1 MKQHKQRFIAFV
13 LAVLQMMT
21 LISPAGI
28 AAAETVAS
36 PGYNAT
42 TDRGDMYYV
51 QIDAS
56 SDVLNALASEGYYVV
71 VRQENNGTVSYAARP
86 IGNSVFEG
94 FEEKDFK
101 ANDNGDF
108 AGISSNANN
117 YTVFVA
123 KLSNYASSPYSSAN
137 NAYGE
142 MIPSGTI
149 EVNGTPY
156 TYSNGNTKVSVAG
169 MMKARSAEAVLST
182 SLNNHDK
189 NTNRIKIKL
198 TNANGETLRGQ
209 VNLGGNQR
217 KLVVIGRIIKND
229 VSYYYARE
237 IGNYEEN
244 LDLPLQEFKNKNTQN
259 STRFDVGDQVDFK
272 LCILENN
279 FAILPAGYVFPNHRA
294 QGM

>member
-123 KLSNYASSPYSSAN
+123 KLNNYASSPYSSAD

-142 MIPSGTI
+142 QTPNGTI
-149 EVNGTPY
+149 EVNGVPY
-156 TYSNGNTKVSVAG
+156 SYSNGNTKVSVAG
-169 MMKARSAEAVLST
+169 LMKARGTGALMT
-182 SLNNHDK
+182 I
-189 NTNRIKIKL
+189 TL
-198 TNANGETLRGQ
+198 TNEEINA
-209 VNLGGNQR
+209 
-217 KLVVIGRIIKND
+217 KIGRAH
-229 VSYYYARE
+229 V
-237 IGNYEEN
+237 
-244 LDLPLQEFKNKNTQN
+244 
-259 STRFDVGDQVDFK
+259 
-272 LCILENN
+272 
-279 FAILPAGYVFPNHRA
+279 
-294 QGM
+294 